1 MLKSEVFEK
10 ALQEVVAQT
19 EISRERIL
27 SQETCVEVVDARH
40 ILMYIMHSLGF
51 LSPSDSGAHEL
62 HSVQRP
68 QGARTVSRPRF
79 LQSHHGTA
87 PRRYFLAH
95 IPRSFVSVATRA
107 KLSHNHIVT

>member
-40 ILMYIMHSLGF
+40 ILMSL
-51 LSPSDSGAHEL
+51 
-62 HSVQRP
+62 
-68 QGARTVSRPRF
+68 VSR
-79 LQSHHGTA
+79 
-87 PRRYFLAH
+87 
-95 IPRSFVSVATRA
+95 
-107 KLSHNHIVT
+107 

>member
-40 ILMYIMHSLGF
+40 ILRYIMHSLGF
-51 LSPSDSGAHEL
+51 YPRQIAELMNCTPSNVRKALGQFHD
-62 HSVQRP
+62 R
-68 QGARTVSRPRF
+68 VS
-79 LQSHHGTA
+79 S
-87 PRRYFLAH
+87 
-95 IPRSFVSVATRA
+95 
-107 KLSHNHIVT
+107 NHIMEQHLDVISSRIFHDPS